1 MARTMQLSDRHG
13 HITIQD
19 PPIARLLFGST
30 QMAWLW
36 LLVRVWVG
44 FQWLNSSL
52 GILYNLGL
60 GGKQGKLFDPAWM
73 ASGEA
78 IRGYW
83 ERAVTPAAGG
93 ATPVVFDWYREF
105 LKLLLATN
113 SDVWFSKVI
122 VAGELLVGLG
132 LVFGALT
139 GIAAFG
145 GSLMNWS
152 FLMAGTVS
160 TNPLMFGLLV
170 LLVLAWK
177 NAGYYGL
184 DRYLL
189 PRLSTPWRQDEAKI
203 ELETPAATRPKPPR
217 LAYEPW

>member
-1 MARTMQLSDRHG
+1 MAKLMQLSDHHG
-13 HITIQD
+13 QILIQD
-19 PPIARLLFGST
+19 PPIARLFFSST
-30 QMAWLW
+30 RMAWLW

-44 FQWLNSSL
+44 FQWLNSAL
-52 GILYNLGL
+52 GIMYSLGL

-83 ERAVTPAAGG
+83 ERAVTPGASG
-93 ATPVVFDWYREF
+93 ATPVVFGWYGEF
-105 LKLLLATN
+105 LKFLLATN
-113 SDVWFSKVI
+113 SDVWFSKLI

-139 GIAAFG
+139 GLAAFG

-189 PRLSTPWRQDEAKI
+189 PFLGTPWQQHSPTSGVQPVP
-203 ELETPAATRPKPPR
+203 TPTVAPAPG
-217 LAYEPW
+217 

>member
-1 MARTMQLSDRHG
+1 MASTMMLSDRHG

-30 QMAWLW
+30 RTAWLW
-36 LLVRVWVG
+36 LIVRLWIG

-52 GILYNLGL
+52 GITYHLGL
-60 GGKQGKLFDPAWM
+60 GGKEGKLFDPAWM

-105 LKLLLATN
+105 LELLLATN

-122 VAGELLVGLG
+122 VAGELLAGLG

-145 GSLMNWS
+145 GSLMSWS

-189 PRLSTPWRQDEAKI
+189 PLLGTPWQHRQPANI
-203 ELETPAATRPKPPR
+203 GRSATTPTAAPATT
-217 LAYEPW
+217 

>member
-1 MARTMQLSDRHG
+1 MARTMRLSDRHG

-19 PPIARLLFGST
+19 PPIARVLFGGT

-83 ERAVTPAAGG
+83 ERAVTPGASG
-93 ATPVVFDWYREF
+93 ATPVVFDWYRAF
-105 LKLLLATN
+105 LELLLVTN

-122 VAGELLVGLG
+122 VAGELLAGLG

-145 GSLMNWS
+145 GSLMSWS

-184 DRYLL
+184 DRSLL
-189 PRLSTPWRQDEAKI
+189 PLLGTPWSQREPGNI
-203 ELETPAATRPKPPR
+203 GRPVTPATAVTATP
-217 LAYEPW
+217 

>member
-1 MARTMQLSDRHG
+1 V
-13 HITIQD
+13 QD
-19 PPIARLLFGST
+19 PPLARLFFSST
-30 QMAWLW
+30 KTAGLW
-36 LLVRVWVG
+36 LIVRLWLG

-52 GILYNLGL
+52 GITYHLGM
-60 GGKQGKLFDPAWM
+60 GGKEGKLLDPAWN

-78 IRGYW
+78 IRTYW
-83 ERAVTPAAGG
+83 ERAVTPAQNGS
-93 ATPVVFDWYREF
+93 TPVVFGWYGDF
-105 LKLLLATN
+105 LKFLLATN
-113 SDVWFSKVI
+113 SDTWFSKI
-122 VAGELLVGLG
+122 IMLGELAVGLG
-132 LVFGALT
+132 LVLGALT

-189 PRLSTPWRQDEAKI
+189 PRLGTPWTQDLAPENAHQAR
-203 ELETPAATRPKPPR
+203 TSSQRAFKPG
-217 LAYEPW
+217 

>member
-1 MARTMQLSDRHG
+1 MAGSIELSDPQG
-13 HITIQD
+13 QILIED

-30 QMAWLW
+30 RTAGLW

-52 GILYNLGL
+52 GLTYHLGL
-60 GGKQGKLFDPAWM
+60 GGKEGKLFDPAWN

-78 IRGYW
+78 IRAYW

-93 ATPVVFDWYREF
+93 ATPVVFGWYGEF

-113 SDVWFSKVI
+113 SDVWFSKI
-122 VAGELLVGLG
+122 IIMGELLVGLG
-132 LVFGALT
+132 LLFGALT

-189 PRLSTPWRQDEAKI
+189 PLLGTPWTRIGADGASTTEVRA
-203 ELETPAATRPKPPR
+203 AATAARSRP
-217 LAYEPW
+217 

>member
-1 MARTMQLSDRHG
+1 MARFMQLQDGHG
-13 HITIQD
+13 HITIDD
-19 PPIARLLFGST
+19 PPLARLFFGST

-52 GILYNLGL
+52 GILYNLGQ

-83 ERAVTPAAGG
+83 ERAVTPGATG
-93 ATPVVFDWYREF
+93 ATPVVFGWYGEF

-139 GIAAFG
+139 GFAAFG

-152 FLMAGTVS
+152 FLMAGTIS

-177 NAGYYGL
+177 NASYYGL

-189 PRLSTPWRQDEAKI
+189 PRLGTPWQQRPPVTMVRPGTAPTAAVA
-203 ELETPAATRPKPPR
+203 TP
-217 LAYEPW
+217 

>member
-1 MARTMQLSDRHG
+1 MSRSIPLSDRQG
-13 HITIQD
+13 HSAIED
-19 PPIARLLFGST
+19 PPLARLLFGST
-30 QMAWLW
+30 RTAWLW
-36 LLVRVWVG
+36 LIVRLWIG

-52 GILYNLGL
+52 GITHHLGL
-60 GGKQGKLFDPAWM
+60 GGKEGKLFDPAWTS
-73 ASGEA
+73 SGEA

-83 ERAVTPAAGG
+83 ERAVTPAANG
-93 ATPVVFDWYREF
+93 ATPVVFGWYGDF
-105 LKLLLATN
+105 LRFLLATD

-145 GSLMNWS
+145 GSLLNWS
-152 FLMAGTVS
+152 FLMAGTIS
-160 TNPLMFGLLV
+160 TNPLLFGLV
-170 LLVLAWK
+170 ILLVLAWK

-189 PRLSTPWRQDEAKI
+189 PALGTPWQRRPAPVGRPV
-203 ELETPAATRPKPPR
+203 TSPVAAAATP
-217 LAYEPW
+217 

>member
-1 MARTMQLSDRHG
+1 MAESMQLSDHRD
-13 HITIQD
+13 HIMIQD
-19 PPIARLLFGST
+19 PPIARLFFSST
-30 QMAWLW
+30 RMAWLW

-52 GILYNLGL
+52 GIMYNLGL

-83 ERAVTPAAGG
+83 ERAVTPGANG

-105 LKLLLATN
+105 LNFLLATN
-113 SDVWFSKVI
+113 SDVWFSKLI

-132 LVFGALT
+132 LLFGALT
-139 GIAAFG
+139 GLAAFG

-152 FLMAGTVS
+152 FLMAGTIS

-189 PRLSTPWRQDEAKI
+189 PLLGTPWQQRTPTNVVRSVSTPTAAPA
-203 ELETPAATRPKPPR
+203 TP
-217 LAYEPW
+217 